1 MGRLMDRRPS
11 RLERWPTGAILLL
24 LLTAALLP
32 LGLVL
37 AWAARQSIQETD
49 RVLIERADQ
58 QGLAG
63 AQAIESLVARNVLA
77 LRIAANAA
85 LASDTS
91 KPCDMAAHTLAV
103 APAVARRFRLRGVT
117 GGPLCEVSGFPAER
131 NDLLVAPGDVRIWV
145 SPQRQLHYRVGV
157 IGGTATGALT
167 PEELREAAVDATTGL
182 YRLTISDGSAE
193 LPIIDVPL
201 PKDRRPR
208 DRSYPISGGQLQV
221 KAITGIEVTTA
232 LDQLV
237 MLLPLLMWVAA
248 TLVSWILVRRLLLH
262 PLARLQRAV
271 AEYQPGE
278 ERFELPTKYGV
289 ASEIRDLSMA
299 FERAVDRIEGAERK
313 ALDALDGQ
321 RRLVR
326 EVHHR
331 VKNNLQVV
339 ASLLSIHGRSA
350 AKPEAKAA
358 YSAIGRRVDALSVVH
373 RHHYAEL
380 EENRGLALRPLLTE
394 LAADLRSSAP
404 PKTRGVRIDLD
415 LDSPSTTQDVAVAAA
430 FLITEIV
437 EFAMLRCPED
447 PIEISLRRD
456 SDLTAT
462 LSITSAVLVPGSDE
476 NDVTKTQFERIVE
489 GLARQLR
496 SPLDRKLGRY
506 AVTLP
511 IFPTADAV
519 SKMRRA
525 VE

>member
-1 MGRLMDRRPS
+1 MARRSPF
-11 RLERWPTGAILLL
+11 ERWPTGAVLLL

-37 AWAARQSIQETD
+37 GWVAQRNVDETSTAL
-49 RVLIERADQ
+49 VQRADQ
-58 QGLAG
+58 QGLA
-63 AQAIESLVARNVLA
+63 AFQAIESLVARNALA
-77 LRIAANAA
+77 LRVAANGA
-85 LASDTS
+85 LASGTAD
-91 KPCDMAAHTLAV
+91 PCMAAAQTLAI
-103 APAVARRFRLRGVT
+103 APAVARQFRLRDPDGQTVCSI
-117 GGPLCEVSGFPAER
+117 GQFKPER
-131 NDLLVAPGDVRIWV
+131 DDQLVAPGDIRMWV
-145 SPQRQLHYRVGV
+145 SPQNALVYRVGLA
-157 IGGTATGALT
+157 GGNATGILT
-167 PEELREAAVDATTGL
+167 VDELRQAALDATTGL
-182 YRLTISDGSAE
+182 ERLSISDGVTN
-193 LPIIDVPL
+193 LPIIASADPNDPRVQA
-201 PKDRRPR
+201 R
-208 DRSYPISGGQLQV
+208 DRNYSLNRGQISV
-221 KAITGIEVTTA
+221 RTVTNIERTT
-232 LDQLV
+232 LFDLIV

-248 TLVSWILVRRLLLH
+248 TLLSWMLVRRLFLT

-271 AEYQPGE
+271 SDYQPEGE
-278 ERFELPTKYGV
+278 GLNLPDRHGV
-289 ASEIRDLSMA
+289 ASEIEDLSHA
-299 FERAVDRIEGAERK
+299 FERAVGRAEGAERD

-404 PKTRGVRIDLD
+404 VEARGMRIDLD
-415 LDSPSTTQDVAVAAA
+415 LDAPSTTQDVAVAAS

-437 EFAMLRCPED
+437 EFAMLRHPDE
-447 PIEISLRRD
+447 PVEISLRRED
-456 SDLTAT
+456 ELTAT
-462 LSITSAVLVPGSDE
+462 LSISSSVLVPEGEPDDLAK
-476 NDVTKTQFERIVE
+476 NQFERIVE

-511 IFPTADAV
+511 VFPGA
-519 SKMRRA
+519 
-525 VE
+525 